1 MSNAKRLASFLT
13 AVVMAFGGASVGFSV
28 DVDALEIQYARSQT
42 QNQSHMFEKDYT
54 LTGNYADDLIAV
66 AKAQLGKTRKNFQ
79 YYEEWCADFANDTA
93 RLTGMPDT
101 IVPYNYGMRA
111 SCAFMYKY
119 MIENC
124 NAKIVED
131 VNDVRTGDYVFYY
144 CPTSNFY
151 LHVGIVESPEYYLE
165 GNYNDMVQELPF
177 DYNFQCYMHN
187 GYGNNFLTG
196 HVKRIYVRPDYPE
209 PPKKDYTY
217 TDPDKYVDYIPTRT
231 LIYKEEVA
239 TSGYDVCRVQ
249 AVLYKL
255 GYLSAVTG
263 EYNKETVAAVKK
275 FQTNKKITASGE
287 VDETTLNALEQDY
300 EASRSPSYS
309 DFKTGKSIYKYADT
323 INLSAKVA
331 NADSYR
337 LVIKNSSGK
346 VVKIFYSVSS
356 CNFPASDIGSGAYT
370 ATLELTNSYKS
381 VTSKAISF
389 SVDNPL
395 PSAAKLTVTSGS
407 KYNVT
412 KFAWEKTENTVSYDL
427 YIKNSNGQNY
437 IVKKGLTDTSYS
449 VLLPNGGYTAYVVS
463 ANDYASTSG
472 DTAAFTVSKGTPNDL
487 GNKFYAQLTIGEDNL
502 ALNGSDKEVS
512 LKAAYNCLSQS
523 WYFVRNDDNSYVIK
537 NCESGMVLTHVN
549 HQIFVSKDTNTAAQN
564 WYIAQ
569 ADGNYF
575 FIPTNSTNNVVY
587 GKQGNVYTRTSSD
600 SSAEAI
606 TLTRINAVHNYEVS
620 ELVAPTCTENG
631 HVHYECIICGKQTSS
646 ELAAEGHKYT
656 EEKLEGGHS
665 VFTCVY
671 CGDSYEIGKPTEPD
685 VKDKLT
691 LVETPD
697 VPETP
702 DTPDSPTP
710 VDDKTTDEPRTVYD
724 LTAIMGDVDGDGA
737 ITASD
742 VLLISRA
749 SVGLE
754 KLTDV
759 GRVIADVDGD
769 GKVTT
774 ADSLYVLREL
784 VHLYTESKTGDIIHV
799 QSEIDALKLFKDKDE
814 EEKKKK

>member
-1 MSNAKRLASFLT
+1 MSNAKRLVSFLT
-13 AVVMAFGGASVGFSV
+13 AAVMVFGGASVGFSV

-54 LTGNYADDLIAV
+54 LTGNYADDLIAI
-66 AKAQLGKTRKNFQ
+66 AKAQLGKTRKDFQ
-79 YYEEWCADFANDTA
+79 YYEEWCADFANDSA

-101 IVPYNYGMRA
+101 IVPYNYGLRA

-124 NAKIVED
+124 NAKVIED

-144 CPTSNFY
+144 CPNSNFY

-165 GNYNDMVQELPF
+165 GNYDDMVQELPF
-177 DYNFQCYMHN
+177 NYNFKCYMHK
-187 GYGNNFLTG
+187 GLGNDFLNG

-209 PPKKDYTY
+209 PPKKDYSDTNPDTY
-217 TDPDKYVDYIPTRT
+217 EDYVPTRT

-255 GYLSAVTG
+255 GYLNAVTG

-275 FQTNKKITASGE
+275 FQTNKRLAVSGE
-287 VDETTLNALEQDY
+287 VDEATLNALEKAY
-300 EASRSPSYS
+300 EDLRTPSYS
-309 DFKTGKSIYKYADT
+309 DFKSSKSVYKYADK
-323 INLSAKVA
+323 ISISAKVA

-346 VVKIFYSVSS
+346 TVKTFYSVSS
-356 CNFPASDIGSGAYT
+356 CTFPASDIGSGAYT
-370 ATLELTNSYKS
+370 AVLELTNSYKS
-381 VTSKAISF
+381 VTSGSISF
-389 SVDNPL
+389 SVDKPL

-407 KYNVT
+407 SYNAT
-412 KFAWEKTENTVSYDL
+412 KFTWGKTENTVSYDL
-427 YIKNSNGQNY
+427 YIKNSSGQNY

-472 DTAAFTVSKGTPNDL
+472 DTFAFTVTKGTPNDL
-487 GNKFYAQLTIGEDNL
+487 GDKFYAQLTIGEDSL
-502 ALNGSDKEVS
+502 ALNGNDGETS
-512 LKAAYNCLSQS
+512 LKTAYNCLSQS
-523 WYFVRNDDNSYVIK
+523 WYFIRNDDNSYVIK
-537 NCESGMVLTHVN
+537 NCESGKVLTHVN

-564 WYIAQ
+564 WYIAKV
-569 ADGNYF
+569 DGNYL
-575 FIPTNSTNNVVY
+575 FIPANSTNNVVY
-587 GKQGNVYTRTSSD
+587 EKKNNIYTRVSNNASV
-600 SSAEAI
+600 EAI
-606 TLTRINAVHNYEVS
+606 KLTKISAVHNYEVS

-631 HVHYECIICGKQTSS
+631 YVHYKCIICGKQTSA

-656 EEKLEGGHS
+656 EEKLGGGHS

-671 CGDSYEIGKPTEPD
+671 CGDSYETGKPTEPD
-685 VKDKLT
+685 VKQELT
-691 LVETPD
+691 VIDTPD

-702 DTPDSPTP
+702 DTPDTPTP
-710 VDDKTTDEPRTVYD
+710 IDNNPTDEPRTVYD
-724 LTAIMGDVDGDGA
+724 LTAIMGDIDGDGK

-754 KLTDV
+754 KLNDV
-759 GRVIADVDGD
+759 GRIIADVDGD

-784 VHLYTESKTGDIIHV
+784 VHLYTESKAGDIIHV
-799 QSEIDALKLFKDKDE
+799 HSEIDTLKLFKDKDE
-814 EEKKKK
+814 EKKK